1 MSRLP
6 ELLEDLGSMP
16 GVVSACL
23 FAPEGLL
30 ATTSTGDAIDD
41 DRVGHLYA
49 NLVHG
54 AFTLG
59 QYVQDLYCDFDNA
72 VVMARPVGRGC
83 ILIARCQPG
92 VSIRLVE
99 ISLTMTAKSVES
111 EIASLHRLPT
121 PIRSGQPPREAVR
134 DALEESAL
142 FRDIEDQPRDD
153 NDDEGPERELT
164 SVDAVVDE
172 FASDAN

>member
-1 MSRLP
+1 MSRLV
-6 ELLEDLGSMP
+6 ELLEDLGTMP

-30 ATTSTGDAIDD
+30 ATTSEGDAIDD
-41 DRVGHLYA
+41 DRIGHLYA

-72 VVMARPVGRGC
+72 VIMARPVGRGC

-99 ISLTMTAKSVES
+99 ISLTMTAKSIEA
-111 EIASLHRLPT
+111 EIASLHRLPA
-121 PIRSGQPPREAVR
+121 PIRTGAAAREPVREAI
-134 DALEESAL
+134 EESAF
-142 FRDIEDQPRDD
+142 FRDMEDQPRDD
-153 NDDEGPERELT
+153 NVDEVPERELT
-164 SVDAVVDE
+164 NVDTVVDE
-172 FASDAN
+172 FASDAK